1 MQWFKHDSNANTDD
15 KLQNL
20 LLDYGLEG
28 YGLYWYCLELIVN
41 RVDKDNINFELKHD
55 ARIIAKNTGS
65 TVQKVE
71 EMMRYFV
78 TVGLFENNNGFIRC
92 LKLLK
97 RMDTSMTSNKF
108 MREIITK
115 AKNHHDAIMISRDAI
130 MQEEK
135 RREENINTLVRNDV
149 ADDCPHQEII
159 KLYHEHLPM
168 LTQVKIWNSK
178 RQTLLKTRWKESKE
192 RQNLDYWKRLFQYIS
207 KSDFLTGKTSHW
219 QADLEW
225 IVNSSNLTK
234 IIEGRYENKEVANG

>member
-1 MQWFKHDSNANTDD
+1 MKWFKHDSDAGNDA
-15 KLQNL
+15 KLRKL
-20 LLDYGLEG
+20 RLKYGASG
-28 YGLYWYCLELIVN
+28 YGVYWYCLELIARN
-41 RVDKDNINFELKHD
+41 VDKHNLTFELEHD
-55 ARIIAKNTGS
+55 AVLIADDFNLS
-65 TVQKVE
+65 SELVQ
-71 EMMRYFV
+71 EMMAYMVDLR
-78 TVGLFENNNGFIRC
+78 LFENSRGVITC
-92 LKLLK
+92 LKMST
-97 RMDTSMTSNKF
+97 RTDEYTSKLISN
-108 MREIITK
+108 I
-115 AKNHHDAIMISRDAI
+115 KNNTDKLPTISGENPRKSELR
-130 MQEEK
+130 EEK

-207 KSDFLTGKTSHW
+207 KSDFLTGKTSNW

-225 IVNSSNLTK
+225 IVNSSNFTK